1 MGIKL
6 QSNVKTGYKYDSSKF
21 RNNMHK
27 RSIHL
32 ASSSTAFF
40 APASSR
46 SPWIRAR
53 RCVCTRKT
61 LTHQKI
67 AQSCSSEHQLHY
79 HGTRLTISDLAHGT
93 VIRRSQIEDHNKRT
107 QDQADVN
114 MDNSVL
120 ISQGNIVTYRCNRE

>member
-1 MGIKL
+1 M
-6 QSNVKTGYKYDSSKF
+6 KTGYKYDASKF
-21 RNNMHK
+21 QNNMRK

-67 AQSCSSEHQLHY
+67 ALSHSSEHQLHY
-79 HGTRLTISDLAHGT
+79 LGTRLTVSDLAHGT
-93 VIRRSQIEDHNKRT
+93 VIRRSQIEDHNKGT

-114 MDNSVL
+114 LTTVFLFHKETS
-120 ISQGNIVTYRCNRE
+120 